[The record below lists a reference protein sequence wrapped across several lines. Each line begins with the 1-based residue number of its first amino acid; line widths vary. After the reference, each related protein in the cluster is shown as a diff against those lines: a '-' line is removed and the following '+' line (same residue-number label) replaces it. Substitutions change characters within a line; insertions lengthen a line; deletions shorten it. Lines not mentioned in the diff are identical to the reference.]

1 MIIQFSKVS
10 KSFLVDE
17 LLKDVNFIVNEGDKM
32 AIVGYNGA
40 GKTTLARLITGE
52 LLADSGEIIIQKNK
66 SIAFLKQNPLIKS
79 DRNLYDEIYNA
90 NKEIISLKKEIN
102 TVLSEIN
109 LSEDKGSI
117 EILNKRLHLLQEKFD
132 KMDGYKYDSLVKG
145 VINGLGF
152 AKNHMDMPVS
162 KLSGGEKTR
171 LSLAKELIKNPDIL
185 ILDEPT
191 NHLDIKSLNWLEN
204 FLKAYK
210 GTLIVISHDRYFLDT
225 VTNRTLDIDNGRVR
239 VYNMHFSKY
248 IIEKEKIRISQIR
261 QYEANQRE
269 IKRQEDVIAKL
280 KSFNREKSIKRAQS
294 REKMLS
300 KMEKVERPHYVD
312 VDMNLKL
319 EPRYESG
326 FNVLDIN
333 NISKSFGDLELFK
346 DVSFKIHKGDKVA
359 LIGDNGSG
367 KSTFFKIL
375 NRKLRADNGSFIYG
389 TKVVSSYFDQEHK
402 LLDESL
408 NLMEEIANT
417 NKDLSGTEIRNILAS
432 YLFRGDDVFKRISS
446 LSGGEKSRL
455 TFVKL
460 MLSEA
465 NFLMLDEPTN
475 HLDLSSKNI
484 LEEGLR
490 GYKGTLFIIS
500 HDRYF
505 VNRVCNKILYLNN
518 KKMSLFDG
526 NYANFVE
533 KGLMNPENNDKE
545 EVKKESSSKET
556 WLKEKEKQAQ
566 IKKRQNRIKKCEE
579 NIAKIEEKIEFYD
592 EELAKEEVF
601 TNHVKAHE
609 IAAKKEK
616 LEHEL
621 EKLFEE
627 WEKLH
632 EE

>member
-1 MIIQFSKVS
+1 MIIQVSKVN
-10 KSFLVDE
+10 KAFLVDD
-17 LLKDVNFIVNEGDKM
+17 LLKDVNFIINEGDKV

-40 GKTTLARLITGE
+40 GKTTLVRLITGE

-66 SIAFLKQNPLIKS
+66 SLAFLKQNPLINSNK
-79 DRNLYDEIYNA
+79 NLYDEIYNA
-90 NKEIISLKKEIN
+90 NEKIINLKKEIDN
-102 TVLSEIN
+102 VLSQIN
-109 LSEDKGSI
+109 VSNDKEVI
-117 EILNKRLHLLQEKFD
+117 EALNNRLHLLQEDFD

-152 AKNHMDMPVS
+152 AKNHMDTPVS

-225 VTNRTLDIDNGRVR
+225 VTNRTLDIDNGNVKM
-239 VYNMHFSKY
+239 YNMHFSKY
-248 IIEKEKIRISQIR
+248 IVEKEKIKISQIR
-261 QYEANQRE
+261 QYEANQKE
-269 IKRQEDVIAKL
+269 IKRQEDVITKL
-280 KSFNREKSIKRAQS
+280 KSFNREKSIKRAES
-294 REKMLS
+294 REKMLN
-300 KMEKVERPHYVD
+300 KMEKIERPHYVD

-326 FNVLDIN
+326 FNVLEIN
-333 NISKSFGDLELFK
+333 NISKSFGELELFK
-346 DVSFKIHKGDKVA
+346 DVSFQIHKGDKIA

-375 NRKLRADNGSFIYG
+375 NRKLKADNGSFIFG
-389 TKVVSSYFDQEHK
+389 TKVVSSYFDQEHQ
-402 LLDESL
+402 LLDENL
-408 NLMEEIANT
+408 NLIEEIRNV
-417 NKDLSGTEIRNILAS
+417 NKDLSDTEIRNILAS

-490 GYKGTLFIIS
+490 GYTGTLFIIS

-505 VNRVCNKILYLNN
+505 VNRVCNKILYLSN
-518 KKMSLFDG
+518 KQMTLFDG

-533 KGLMNPENNDKE
+533 KGLMNSENVPTE
-545 EVKKESSSKET
+545 EVKKESSNKEN
-556 WLKEKEKQAQ
+556 WLREKEKQAKL
-566 IKKRQNRIKKCEE
+566 KKRQNRIKNCEE
-579 NIAKIEEKIEFYD
+579 QIAKIEEQIELFD
-592 EELAKEEVF
+592 QELSKEEVF
-601 TNHVKAHE
+601 TDHVKAHE
-609 IAAKKEK
+609 IAEKKEK

-627 WEKLH
+627 WEELH